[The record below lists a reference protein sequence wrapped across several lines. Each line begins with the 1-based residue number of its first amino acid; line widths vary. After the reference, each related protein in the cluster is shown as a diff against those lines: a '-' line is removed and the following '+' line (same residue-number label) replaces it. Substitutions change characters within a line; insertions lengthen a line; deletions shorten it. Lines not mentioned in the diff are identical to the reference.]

1 MVKKGDRVTIDGK
14 TAEVIGWWGQGKH
27 RVFQL
32 DDGRTVF
39 DLHLLL
45 EDGDA
50 RVTLEDEGSDLSYPE
65 EASPLEELAKEHP
78 APDAFWDEDE
88 DDGQED

>member
-14 TAEVIGWWGQGKH
+14 TAKVQGWWGQGKT

-45 EDGDA
+45 EEGDA
-50 RVTLEDEGSDLSYPE
+50 KLTAEVKEVVEDIDPVLRDMLADVAVDEDDEDTLEDIL
-65 EASPLEELAKEHP
+65 
-78 APDAFWDEDE
+78 DA
-88 DDGQED
+88 QED